1 MAKVILKKASYDYEA
16 LKEQVCEVMNSL
28 GGKEIMPRSSVVIK
42 PNLLAPAPPDKAML
56 THPLVVKAT
65 VEYVLQRGACPRISD
80 SPAMGSFEKVLKES
94 GIKDA
99 LGGLDVECREFKES
113 ESVNIGEP
121 FNFIEISRDALRA
134 DVVINLPKL
143 KTHSQMLL
151 TLGVK
156 NLFGCIVGL
165 RKPEWHFRTG
175 VDREMFAKLLVG
187 ICRVLKPSFTI
198 LDGIVALEGQG
209 PGKGG
214 TPRSLG
220 VLMGSEDAFA
230 LDIVVCRM
238 LGIEPERLLTN
249 RVALEAGLVESALRV
264 EGDLPGVS
272 DFKLPEIAPLVFGP
286 KAFHGAMRRHFLQ
299 RPASHDTLC
308 RLCGECWK
316 YCPAKA
322 ITHDTKRV
330 RFDYEKCI
338 RCYCCIEVCP
348 HGALS
353 AEETI
358 PGKVIRRIMKISS

>member
-1 MAKVILKKASYDYEA
+1 MAKVIVKKASYDYEL
-16 LKEQVCEVMNSL
+16 LKKQVCEVMDSL
-28 GGKEIMPRSSVVIK
+28 GGEKITPGSNVLIK

-65 VEYVLQRGACPRISD
+65 AEYVLQRGANLRISD

-94 GIKDA
+94 GIRDA
-99 LGGLDVECREFKES
+99 LEGFGIECREFKES
-113 ESVNIGEP
+113 EAVNIGEP
-121 FNFIEISRDALRA
+121 FHSIEIARDALRA

-175 VDREMFAKLLVG
+175 VDREVFAKLLVG
-187 ICRVLKPSFTI
+187 VCRVLNPSYTI
-198 LDGIVALEGQG
+198 LDGILALEGLG

-214 TPRSLG
+214 TPRNLG
-220 VLMGSEDAFA
+220 VLMGSDDAFA
-230 LDIVVCRM
+230 LDILVCRM
-238 LGIEPERLLTN
+238 LGIEPEKLLTN
-249 RVALEAGLVESALRV
+249 KLAIEIGLAASTLSV
-264 EGDLPGVS
+264 EGDLPDVR
-272 DFKLPEIAPLVFGP
+272 DFRLPDIAPLVFGP
-286 KAFHGAMRRHFLQ
+286 KAFHGAMRRHFVQ
-299 RPASHDTLC
+299 RPASHDSLC

-322 ITHDTKRV
+322 ITHDAKRV
-330 RFDYEKCI
+330 RFNYEKCI

-358 PGKVIRRIMKISS
+358 PGKIIRKIMKISS